1 MTENEIRR
9 QTSVIMDAY
18 FALSGTD
25 DAPDIKS
32 FIALRKEA
40 IKELE
45 RGTAKKKNGRPVK
58 PHFED
63 EGASYTDAEPAA
75 AGRSSESAAKKP
87 AGFRKTVKLTEPTA
101 AERKTEEKR
110 EAAAG
115 KEQESAGA
123 AKQAQ
128 AAEDTG
134 ELEPSA
140 FDILRKIRDPW
151 N

>member
-25 DAPDIKS
+25 DVPDIKS

-45 RGTAKKKNGRPVK
+45 RGTVKKKNSRPVK

-63 EGASYTDAEPAA
+63 EGASCTDAELAA

-87 AGFRKTVKLTEPTA
+87 AGFKKTMKLDKPTA

-110 EAAAG
+110 EAAAE
-115 KEQESAGA
+115 KEQEFTSAA
-123 AKQAQ
+123 EQAQ
-128 AAEDTG
+128 AAEDTN
-134 ELEPSA
+134 EHEPSA